1 MLPGQ
6 CHTPDDIACSRRP
19 TVDGR
24 TACCIAV
31 GTLGFGVALL
41 TLTFHQQGS
50 TGIASQTVRLIPHTA
65 SVLRMCV
72 SWDVMPPVCP
82 FSTPPKDTQSGP
94 LAEADALVN
103 MGLPLVA
110 PNVSFWQGFGP
121 TKHQSLSDAPEHEH
135 EDSEVLSEPQQL
147 ERSASPS
154 PSLQRT
160 AQQNRARLAAA
171 CDKTH
176 LFVIWGPLPVEAPN
190 QIHHDEASSSHAAPS
205 VESAPRLSAP
215 SVESAGSGAAFAA
228 QLTNVMLSSEASW
241 QPGLPPSTDAQT
253 DAPSASSSSHSASHC
268 NTVHQPSSTPV
279 KQHGSN
285 AFGVSG
291 AGAVDDPDHLV
302 ACLRRLRPHL
312 HASGPFSPRAAS
324 GCAQSPSHS
333 PVPQSSTPSRSLDDH
348 TGQTTVPPASNIQQR
363 TADQSVQQQ
372 QQQQQQA
379 SSEDEEV
386 AQNQAGLSAGFK
398 GDKHSGAQPPSPCL
412 KGPCTPVQLEA
423 LKICCSTVACFDVP
437 RQPANLGSHGH
448 GDDSDG
454 KAAQQEHDQ
463 GSRAESLHLLGDDQG
478 CGVQPLWRHPVVGA
492 SHLSAADGAVAIAC
506 SDGMLL
512 LLDQATGQ
520 LIR

>member
-1 MLPGQ
+1 M
-6 CHTPDDIACSRRP
+6 
-19 TVDGR
+19 DGR

-41 TLTFHQQGS
+41 TLTFHQQGPP
-50 TGIASQTVRLIPHTA
+50 GIASQTVRLIPHTA
-65 SVLRMCV
+65 SALRVCV

-82 FSTPPKDTQSGP
+82 FPTPPKETQSGP

-110 PNVSFWQGFGP
+110 PNSSFWQGIGP
-121 TKHQSLSDAPEHEH
+121 TTHQSLSDAPEHER
-135 EDSEVLSEPQQL
+135 EDSEVLSEPKQP
-147 ERSASPS
+147 ERSASA
-154 PSLQRT
+154 SLQRT
-160 AQQNRARLAAA
+160 AQQSRDRLAAA

-176 LFVIWGPLPVEAPN
+176 MFVIWGPLPVEASD

-205 VESAPRLSAP
+205 VESAESSA
-215 SVESAGSGAAFAA
+215 SFAA
-228 QLTNVMLSSEASW
+228 QLANVMLSREASW
-241 QPGLPPSTDAQT
+241 QPGLPPATDAQT
-253 DAPSASSSSHSASHC
+253 DAPSASSSRHSGSHSNA
-268 NTVHQPSSTPV
+268 VHQSSNTHV
-279 KQHGSN
+279 TQHGDNARCHISN

-312 HASGPFSPRAAS
+312 HASDPFSPRAAS
-324 GCAQSPSHS
+324 GSTQSFSHS
-333 PVPQSSTPSRSLDDH
+333 PVPQSSTPNRSLDDR
-348 TGQTTVPPASNIQQR
+348 TGQTTVQPASITQQR
-363 TADQSVQQQ
+363 AADQPVQQQ
-372 QQQQQQA
+372 QQHQQQE

-386 AQNQAGLSAGFK
+386 AQNQAGLSAGSR
-398 GDKHSGAQPPSPCL
+398 GDKHIGAYPSWPCL
-412 KGPCTPVQLEA
+412 KGPCTSVQLDA

-437 RQPANLGSHGH
+437 HQPASLGSHAQ
-448 GDDSDG
+448 GDDGDG
-454 KAAQQEHDQ
+454 KTAQQEHDQ